1 MKKITLIATI
11 FTMSIYLFACAGAS
25 TKQKGTGMG
34 AAIGAAGGAILGQV
48 IGKDTEST
56 LIGAAVGTAIG
67 SATGFAVGSYM
78 DKQEEE
84 LKAALANSET
94 ASIKRT
100 QDVLIATFK
109 SALLFDFDSFLLK
122 PGANAEISKVANVL
136 IKYPDTLIDVEGHT
150 DSKGSE
156 IYNQALSEKRAKAV
170 KDILVQHGVASNRI
184 QIYGYGE
191 SQPISLE
198 DALNRRVNIVI
209 KPI

>member
-1 MKKITLIATI
+1 MKKIRLITTI

-25 TKQKGTGMG
+25 TKQKGTGIG
-34 AAIGAAGGAILGQV
+34 AAIGAAGGAILGQA
-48 IGKDTEST
+48 IGNDTEST
-56 LIGAAVGTAIG
+56 LIGAAIGTAIG
-67 SATGFAVGSYM
+67 GATGYAVGSYM

-84 LKAALANSET
+84 LNAALANSEA

-109 SALLFDFDSFLLK
+109 SALLFDFDSFSLK
-122 PGANAEISKVANVL
+122 PGANTEISKVANVL

-156 IYNQALSEKRAKAV
+156 TYNQTLSEKRAKAV
-170 KDILVQHGVASNRI
+170 KDILVQHGVASSRI
-184 QIYGYGE
+184 QIHGYGE
-191 SQPISLE
+191 SQPISSE